1 MLSVKGTYKDGKVII
16 REEIKIDKP
25 VSVIVT
31 FLEEV
36 KTPGV
41 RRLNINKFSFKKARK
56 LLEGYKGSLSDAIIE
71 ERRSAV

>member
-16 REEIKIDKP
+16 QQEIKTEKP
-25 VSVIVT
+25 VNVIVT

-41 RRLNINKFSFKKARK
+41 RRLDINNFSFKKARK
-56 LLEGYKGSLSDAIIE
+56 LLESYKGSLSDAVIE